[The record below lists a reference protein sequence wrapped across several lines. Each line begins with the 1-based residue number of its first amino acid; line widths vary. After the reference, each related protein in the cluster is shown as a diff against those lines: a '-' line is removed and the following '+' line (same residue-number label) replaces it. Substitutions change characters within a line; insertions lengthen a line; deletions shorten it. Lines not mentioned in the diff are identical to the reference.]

1 MVESWGLS
9 REHHIQINRGR
20 IFDDALAAL
29 PVTAVNLAIEHAP
42 SELPVGKGLDA
53 FATDHDFAKFAE
65 DRRRSLRTTV
75 FF

>member
-1 MVESWGLS
+1 MS
-9 REHHIQINRGR
+9 RLIPPATPRPPTPVPPP
-20 IFDDALAAL
+20 DDALAAL

-42 SELPVGKGLDA
+42 SELPAGKGLDA